1 MINASEL
8 THQISVYIKSITQD
22 NELNAVE
29 TWTLWR
35 TLWASP
41 IPKTGKEYY
50 KLNVVNSEVTEAFRI
65 RYIGGITPH
74 QRIKF
79 KCKYL
84 EIIEVINEGERNE
97 SIMLTCK
104 GAV

>member
-1 MINASEL
+1 MIKASEL
-8 THQISVYIKSITQD
+8 THRIDVYVKSITQD
-22 NELNAVE
+22 SELNAVE

-35 TLWASP
+35 TLWANP

-50 KLNVVNSEVTEAFRI
+50 KLATVNSEVTEAFRI
-65 RYIGGITPH
+65 RFIGGITQH

-79 KCKYL
+79 RCKYF
-84 EIIEVINEGERNE
+84 EIIDVINEGERNE
-97 SIMLTCK
+97 SLMITCK